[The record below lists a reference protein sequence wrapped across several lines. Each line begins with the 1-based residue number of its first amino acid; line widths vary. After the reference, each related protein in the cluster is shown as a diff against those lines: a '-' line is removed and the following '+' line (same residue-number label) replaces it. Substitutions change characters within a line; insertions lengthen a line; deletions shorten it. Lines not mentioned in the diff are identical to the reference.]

1 MLSPKNTARIIIK
14 TNVHRLFRLWS
25 SERQSLSRMGL
36 YRVIVAA
43 VQNGVFSLNFNNK
56 RSEKESDRRVFRAG
70 PTESL
75 DILSFREHER
85 MDFQEFHCLASSA
98 VKLLIDLE
106 FRGSAM

>member
-1 MLSPKNTARIIIK
+1 
-14 TNVHRLFRLWS
+14 VQRLWTS
-25 SERQSLSRMGL
+25 VAQSLSRMGL
-36 YRVIVAA
+36 RQVIAA
-43 VQNGVFSLNFNNK
+43 VVQSVVSLHASNNK
-56 RSEKESDRRVFRAG
+56 RNVKESNRHVFRAG